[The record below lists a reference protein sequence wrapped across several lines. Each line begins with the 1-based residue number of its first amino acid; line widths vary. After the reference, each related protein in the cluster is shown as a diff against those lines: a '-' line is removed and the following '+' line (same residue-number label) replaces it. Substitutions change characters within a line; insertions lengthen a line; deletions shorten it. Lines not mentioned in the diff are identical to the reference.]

1 MVCLNELLLF
11 FNGNRKLTI
20 KGKKCREIYEN
31 DLSLHIRMMELKVR
45 KKEEIPEEPI
55 DEIIIDNEALFK
67 DNWEDVKLSI

>member
-1 MVCLNELLLF
+1 M
-11 FNGNRKLTI
+11 
-20 KGKKCREIYEN
+20 
-31 DLSLHIRMMELKVR
+31 KVR